1 MLLSLHPVA
10 ISHRKVSLS
19 RVVTNAVLW
28 CARHLR
34 SSTCCSLLKHCWPS
48 SYQTS
53 RRGFAQPL
61 PRSSTRR
68 GMPGWSRCAH
78 TFGTVIEAIQS
89 YYVHVGSSYW
99 TTVIITHSD
108 MDDLWRFPQRLL
120 DAKAK
125 KRCKAPK
132 LPVETIEPSVVQPE
146 PAVNVDD
153 VTVSWRHWPLA
164 WISPPQ
170 PHPYVDVTMPWSYF
184 YSYSHCFTVI
194 YCTWMYGQILWFC
207 CVIAINCLMTLYEH
221 KRTFS
226 KHGT

>member
-1 MLLSLHPVA
+1 MIPPDKEACTVLYWEVIWCFFRYILLRSPGETYRCRASSPMQYFDVY
-10 ISHRKVSLS
+10 
-19 RVVTNAVLW
+19 
-28 CARHLR
+28 LR
-34 SSTCCSLLKHCWPS
+34 SSTCCLLLKDCWPS
-48 SYQTS
+48 SYRTS

-170 PHPYVDVTMPWSYF
+170 PHP
-184 YSYSHCFTVI
+184 
-194 YCTWMYGQILWFC
+194 LWRC
-207 CVIAINCLMTLYEH
+207 NNALAIFL
-221 KRTFS
+221 FI
-226 KHGT
+226 